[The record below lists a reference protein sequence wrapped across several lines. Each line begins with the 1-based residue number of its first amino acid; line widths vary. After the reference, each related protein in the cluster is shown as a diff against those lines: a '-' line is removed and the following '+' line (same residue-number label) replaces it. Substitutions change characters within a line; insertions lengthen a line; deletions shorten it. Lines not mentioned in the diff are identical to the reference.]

1 MNPTTQNPTYSYV
14 PRAAFVGF
22 HNRTQRWSVLICHRR
37 SGKTVS
43 VLNDLII
50 RALIP
55 RNDGL
60 RQQFAYMCP
69 FQNQARAVAWEYLKD
84 FTSPFGKCPGYKISE
99 MNLTVTLPDPK
110 DLNKPGASIMLLG
123 AENADKLRGL
133 FLDGAAID
141 EFQDIAP
148 WVWDVIIR
156 PALADRSGF
165 AVFCGTVKGHDNPLW
180 LLHQKALLQNSGWFS
195 LLVKAST
202 SGILPQEELDDLK
215 RSMTEEAYQAEM
227 ECDPDAVVT
236 GRIFLQHIIP
246 RQITKVPWQPDGG
259 PVITAWDL
267 GMGDTTSIWTAQ
279 TVGKE
284 VHLLDF
290 YEESGQGLDHFV
302 NYLRKLPY
310 AKQFG
315 THLMPHDTNVR
326 ELGTGVSR
334 LQTLRNMGMR
344 NIRIVPKLSKAE
356 QINAARMLLAR
367 SWFDETGCQKGLVA
381 LRGYSFGYDK
391 SRQCFTQS
399 PLHNAYSNAADAYQ
413 QLAVGLKK
421 ASLHANESDTLSL
434 LNQDDDDRI
443 PNAERWEPDGII
455 F

>member
-1 MNPTTQNPTYSYV
+1 MNPTYNYV
-14 PRAAFVGF
+14 PRDVMVPF
-22 HNRTQRWSVLICHRR
+22 HNRTARWAVIIAHRR
-37 SGKTVS
+37 LGKSTAL
-43 VLNDLII
+43 LNDLII
-50 RALIP
+50 RGMVK
-55 RNDGL
+55 RKDGL
-60 RQQFAYMCP
+60 RQQFAFLAP
-69 FQNQARAVAWEYLKD
+69 FQNQARMVIWQMAKD
-84 FTSPFGKCPGYKISE
+84 YTQCFSKCPGYKISE
-99 MNLTVTLPDPK
+99 MNLTVTLPDP
-110 DLNKPGASIMLLG
+110 DNLNNPGSVIMLLG
-123 AENADKLRGL
+123 AENAEKLRGL
-133 FLDGAAID
+133 FLDGLVLD

-148 WVWDVIIR
+148 WVWDAILR
-156 PALADRSGF
+156 PALADRGGF
-165 AVFCGTVKGHDNPLW
+165 AVFSGTIKGRDNPLW
-180 LLHQKALLQNSGWFS
+180 MFYEKASAGGSGWFHQ
-195 LLVKAST
+195 LLPASKT
-202 SGILPQEELDDLK
+202 HIIPQEELDDLK
-215 RSMTEEAYQAEM
+215 RSMTEEAYLAEF
-227 ECDPDAVVT
+227 ECDVDALVT

-344 NIRIVPKLSKAE
+344 NIRIVPKLPKVE
-356 QINAARMLLAR
+356 QIDAARMLLAR

-399 PLHNAYSNAADAYQ
+399 PLHSAHSNAADAYQ

-421 ASLHANESDTLSL
+421 ASLHANESDTLSF
-434 LNQDDDDRI
+434 LNHDDDDRI